1 MERQNLGL
9 AALQRYAG
17 ATLHLSPEDSHT
29 SLPSSTFSDVTL
41 GVVEN
46 CHKLAMVEGFTPWKS
61 ADAISQHL
69 SHFFFSSPE
78 SQLLNIYQHTA
89 GPQSHEWFTSHVTS
103 LTFISLTYTLRLV
116 CYCRSS
122 EASEKQMLRWDE
134 MFKVFLRR
142 NTCMG
147 DEKLL

>member
-1 MERQNLGL
+1 MG
-9 AALQRYAG
+9 YTHTH
-17 ATLHLSPEDSHT
+17 TLTQLY
-29 SLPSSTFSDVTL
+29 SL
-41 GVVEN
+41 
-46 CHKLAMVEGFTPWKS
+46 
-61 ADAISQHL
+61 
-69 SHFFFSSPE
+69 E

-103 LTFISLTYTLRLV
+103 LTFSSLTYTSRLV

-147 DEKLL
+147 DEKLLWRLGVSSDCGANERRREKLRNVHWGLSGALKVVYHPKRSPGSQYTCCAQSLLGSRL